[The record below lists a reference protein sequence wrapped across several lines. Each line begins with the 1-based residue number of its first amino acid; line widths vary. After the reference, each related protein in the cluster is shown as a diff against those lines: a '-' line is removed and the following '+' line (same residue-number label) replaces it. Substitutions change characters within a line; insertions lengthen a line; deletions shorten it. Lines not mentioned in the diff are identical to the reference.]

1 MNTTTQPHGVKTSYM
16 DKTTSPG
23 TDFFRFAN
31 GAWVDNTQIPDEY
44 SSWGSFNVLRD
55 ENLAQLLALLE
66 EAAAN
71 TGATPGSNAQKI
83 GAFYFA
89 GMNEKKIEAEGAK
102 PLASEFARISAI
114 RSRRQ
119 LGNAIARLHN
129 YGVNVMFGFGSGQ
142 DYADSTQVIAQ
153 AVQAGLS
160 LPDRDYYL
168 KDDDKSKEQ
177 RAKYVTHVTNMFKLL
192 GFSASYAAN
201 AAAVVLKIET
211 ELAKVSRSR
220 SERRDPTKNYNKMSV
235 ADFAALAPRLPI
247 AQYLKRMGCDK
258 VAAINVGQPDFFKGL
273 DALMGTVTMTEWKIY
288 FRWHLISAT
297 ASMLSSDFVK
307 EKFDFYGR
315 TLTGSKALL
324 PRWKRIVSATNGSL
338 GEAVGE
344 LYVAKHFPPAA
355 KARMLEMV
363 GNLKEALR
371 DSIKTRPWMSE
382 ETRVQALAKLDSFV
396 TKIGY
401 PDVWQDYSA
410 LRITRNSYVW
420 NVLRAHVFEN
430 KLDLAKIGK
439 PVDRNQWLM
448 TPQTINAYYM
458 PPMNEIVFPAAI
470 LQPPFFALDADDA
483 ANYGAIGAVIG
494 HEMTHGFDDKGS
506 QFDAQG
512 NLRNWWTDADRA
524 AFDSRI
530 KLIKA
535 LYGSFSVSGDK
546 HLLPDLVSGEA
557 AADLGGV
564 KLAYLALQKSLET
577 KPRTTDAN
585 GFTDEQRFFLA
596 FAQIWATKARDEYEQ
611 MQVTTDPHPPGR
623 FRVNGTVC
631 NLPEFAKAFGLA
643 DDAPIMLP
651 AEKRADLW

>member
-1 MNTTTQPHGVKTSYM
+1 MNTNTKHGVKTSYM
-16 DKTTSPG
+16 DTSVSPG
-23 TDFFRFAN
+23 KDFFRYAN
-31 GAWVDNTQIPDEY
+31 GSWVDNTQIPDEY
-44 SSWGSFNVLRD
+44 PSWGSFNVLRD
-55 ENLAQLLALLE
+55 ENLAQLRAMLE
-66 EAAAN
+66 EAAASTN
-71 TGATPGSNAQKI
+71 AEPGSNAQKI

-102 PLASEFARISAI
+102 PLASIFAGISRI
-114 RSRRQ
+114 RSRKQ
-119 LGNAIARLHN
+119 LADQIARLHMF
-129 YGVNVMFGFGSGQ
+129 GINVMFGFGSGQ
-142 DYADSTQVIAQ
+142 DAADSTQVIAQ

-168 KDDDKSKEQ
+168 KDDAKSVEL

-192 GFSASYAAN
+192 GCNAKYAAN
-201 AAAVVLKIET
+201 AAATVLKIES
-211 ELAKVSRSR
+211 ELAKVSLSR
-220 SERRDPTKNYNKMSV
+220 SERRDPQKNYNKMAV
-235 ADFAALAPRLPI
+235 ADFCAIAPRLPI
-247 AQYLKRMGCDK
+247 ARYMQRMGVGA
-258 VAAINVGQPDFFKGL
+258 VAAINVGQPSFFAGL
-273 DALMGTVTMTEWKIY
+273 NELMGTITVTEWKVY
-288 FRWHLISAT
+288 FRWHVINAT
-297 ASMLSSDFVK
+297 ASLLSSDFVN

-315 TLTGSKALL
+315 TLTGNKALL

-344 LYVAKHFPPAA
+344 LYVAKYFPPAA

-371 DSIKTRPWMSE
+371 DSINTRQWMSDA
-382 ETRVQALAKLDSFV
+382 TRVQALGKLDSFV

-401 PDVWQDYSA
+401 PDQWQDYSG

-420 NVLRAHVFEN
+420 NVLRANMFEN
-430 KLDLAKIGK
+430 KADLDKIGQ
-439 PVDRNQWLM
+439 PVDRGQWLM

-470 LQPPFFALDADDA
+470 LQVPFFDLAADDA
-483 ANYGAIGAVIG
+483 TNYGAIGAVIG

-506 QFDAQG
+506 QYDAQG

-524 AFDSRI
+524 AFDARI

-557 AADLGGV
+557 AADLGGL

-577 KPRTTDAN
+577 KPRVTDDN
-585 GFTDEQRFFLA
+585 GFTDEQRFFLS

-631 NLPEFAKAFGLA
+631 NLPEFAKAFGLP

-651 AEKRADLW
+651 ADKRCDLW